1 MSATHDNYSE
11 KTLPIESAGGSRKSS
26 LPTLPVLPQHRPPHT
41 FTSSTDSAELD
52 AGTSPLR
59 PSVSR
64 QSRQSRLGEVYGRD
78 VVVEAAGLN
87 AVDLAAT
94 GRAVTRDR
102 GADAGNGDIE
112 GGRGKAK
119 AGDPVEKAEGNEEV
133 DSDGGEEDEVP
144 RMSKVRIIWLAVTM
158 LLTFFM
164 SVRRLRYIHCQMKA
178 LYHC

>member
-11 KTLPIESAGGSRKSS
+11 KDLPLESAGGSRKSS
-26 LPTLPVLPQHRPPHT
+26 LPSLPVLPQHRPPHT
-41 FTSSTDSAELD
+41 FTSSTDSAGHD

-64 QSRQSRLGEVYGRD
+64 QSRQSRIGEVYGRD

-94 GRAVTRDR
+94 GRAVACDR
-102 GADAGNGDIE
+102 GADAESGVSEKMRGNGND
-112 GGRGKAK
+112 
-119 AGDPVEKAEGNEEV
+119 GDAVEKAGGNEEA
-133 DSDGGEEDEVP
+133 DSDGDGEEEVP
-144 RMSKVRIIWLAVTM
+144 RMSKVPIIWLAVTM

-164 SVRRLRYIHCQMKA
+164 SVRSLLGHP
-178 LYHC
+178 L